1 MKLKLENLF
10 RQYKVCNVAFDSRQV
25 SVGDV
30 FFAIKG
36 NNQDGNLF
44 IDQALSKGAVLVLT
58 DTPSLEG
65 NRVVYI
71 DNIRLAL
78 AIAARIFYSL
88 CPDNIVAVTGTNG
101 KSSVVS
107 YVHQIMCHLKLYSAS
122 LGTLG
127 LEMNK
132 KIDHMPQLS
141 ETTADP
147 ISFMKTLHLLKKNG
161 VDYVAFEASSHG
173 IDQNRFGDL
182 QVSTAAFTSF
192 SQDHL
197 DYHETME
204 KYLES
209 KMKLFTD
216 HLAKGKE
223 AVIVKDNYF
232 DKIRSTLDLHKI
244 SYTSVGQQQDA
255 DIDILDCKQSISGQE
270 VKLSFASKEYNFKT
284 KIIGSFQACN
294 LLIAAK
300 LVANLGINFDQ
311 VIDIIPKLI
320 AVKGRL
326 ERVTDI
332 DSAYHIFVDY
342 AHTPDSLLK
351 SLVELDKIKPK
362 DGRLI
367 VVFGCGGDRDKAKRP
382 LMGKIA
388 TENADIVIITDD
400 NPRTED
406 PEAIRSEIVQGVQGD
421 STMIGDRKEA
431 IYYAVNLLSKGDVLL
446 IAGKGH
452 ESYQIIADKKIDFSD
467 QLVARDAIKLARN

>member
-10 RQYKVCNVAFDSRQV
+10 KQYKVSNVAFDSRRV

-36 NNQDGNLF
+36 NDQDGNLF

-65 NRVVYI
+65 NKIIYI

-78 AIAARIFYSL
+78 AIAARIFYPL

-107 YVHQIMCHLKLYSAS
+107 YVHQILYHLGFHSAS

-127 LEMNK
+127 LNVSK
-132 KIDHMPQLS
+132 KIDHIPQLT

-147 ISFMKTLHLLKKNG
+147 ISLMKILHLLKESDI
-161 VDYVAFEASSHG
+161 DYVAFEASSHG
-173 IDQNRFGDL
+173 IDQDRFGDL

-197 DYHETME
+197 DYHGTME

-209 KMKLFTD
+209 KMKLFTE
-216 HLAKGKE
+216 HLAKDKE
-223 AVIVKDNYF
+223 AVISKDDYF
-232 DKIRSTLDLHKI
+232 DEITSVLDSHNI
-244 SYTSVGQQQDA
+244 SYTGVGRGA
-255 DIDILDCKQSISGQE
+255 DIDIVDCKQSIYGQE
-270 VKLSFASKEYNFKT
+270 VIFNFKSKEYNFKT
-284 KIIGSFQACN
+284 KIIGSFQASN
-294 LLIAAK
+294 LLIATK

-311 VIDIIPKLI
+311 VVDVLPNLV

-326 ERVTDI
+326 ERVTDV
-332 DSAYHIFVDY
+332 DSDYHVFVDY

-351 SLVELDKIKPK
+351 SLVELGKIKPQE
-362 DGRLI
+362 GRLI
-367 VVFGCGGDRDKAKRP
+367 VVFGCGGDRDKTKRP

-406 PEAIRSEIVQGVQGD
+406 PETIRSEIARGAQ
-421 STMIGDRKEA
+421 SASIMIGDRKEA
-431 IYYAVNLLSKGDVLL
+431 ICYAVSLLSNEDVLL

-452 ESYQIIADKKIDFSD
+452 EEYQIIADKKIDFSD

>member
-1 MKLKLENLF
+1 MS
-10 RQYKVCNVAFDSRQV
+10 A
-25 SVGDV
+25 GDV

-36 NNQDGNLF
+36 NDQDGNLF
-44 IDQALSKGAVLVLT
+44 IDQALSKGAVLALT
-58 DTPSLEG
+58 DTPSLER
-65 NRVVYI
+65 NRVIYI

-78 AIAARIFYSL
+78 AIAARIFYPL
-88 CPDNIVAVTGTNG
+88 CPDNIIAVTGTNG

-107 YVHQIMCHLKLYSAS
+107 YVHQILCHLGYNSAS

-127 LEMNK
+127 LEVNK
-132 KIDHMPQLS
+132 KIDRMPQLT

-147 ISFMKTLHLLKKNG
+147 ISLMKTLHLLKENG
-161 VDYVAFEASSHG
+161 VDYVVFEASSHG
-173 IDQNRFGDL
+173 IDQNRLGNL

-197 DYHETME
+197 DYHGTME

-209 KMKLFTD
+209 KMQLFID
-216 HLAKGKE
+216 HLRKSKE
-223 AVIVKDNYF
+223 AVIVKDSYF

-244 SYTSVGQQQDA
+244 SYTSVGQGA
-255 DIDILDCKQSISGQE
+255 DINILDCKQSIYGQG
-270 VKLSFASKEYNFKT
+270 VKFSFVSKEYNFKT
-284 KIIGSFQACN
+284 KIIGSFQASN

-300 LVANLGINFDQ
+300 LVINLGMNFDR
-311 VIDIIPKLI
+311 VIDILPKLI

-326 ERVTDI
+326 ERATEI
-332 DSAYHIFVDY
+332 DATYHVFIDY

-351 SLVELDKIKPK
+351 SLVELGKIKPQE
-362 DGRLI
+362 GRLI
-367 VVFGCGGDRDKAKRP
+367 VVFGCGGDRDKTKRP

-406 PEAIRSEIVQGVQGD
+406 PEAIRSEIAQGVQ
-421 STMIGDRKEA
+421 SASIMIGDRKEA

-467 QLVARDAIKLARN
+467 LLVARDAIKLARN